1 MSDLLLNSFFSI
13 IRLDYDEDSPDKLYA
28 LLELNPAHDI
38 FKGHF
43 PGNPVVPGVCILQMI
58 KETLSQHF
66 DKELIMVKGDE
77 VKFLNIINPL
87 ENQKIE
93 IDFKIKHP
101 GDEMVH
107 ISAVISYEDKMFM
120 KFRGVFR

>member
-13 IRLDYDEDSPDKLYA
+13 TQLDYNEDSPDKLHA

-87 ENQKIE
+87 VNQKIE
-93 IDFKIKHP
+93 IEFKIKHP

-107 ISAVISYEDKMFM
+107 ISAVISHEDQMFM